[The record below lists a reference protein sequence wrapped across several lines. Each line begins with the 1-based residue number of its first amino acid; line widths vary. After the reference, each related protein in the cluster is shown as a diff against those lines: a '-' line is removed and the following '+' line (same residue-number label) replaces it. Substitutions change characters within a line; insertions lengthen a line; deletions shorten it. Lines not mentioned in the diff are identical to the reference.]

1 MLEIVG
7 SFERGVLEHLPVTA
21 WDVRRGVEAFRFMRE
36 ARHVGKIVLTIPQ
49 PLDPEGT
56 VLITG
61 GTGVLGALAARH
73 LAGVHGARHL
83 LLASRGGPDAPVRVS
98 CVGSSPSLVAARRWW
113 RATSPIVR
121 RCALCWMGSR

>member
-1 MLEIVG
+1 M
-7 SFERGVLEHLPVTA
+7 FERGVLEHLPVRT

-61 GTGVLGALAARH
+61 GTGVLGALTARH
-73 LAGVHGARHL
+73 LAQEHGARHM
-83 LLASRGGPDAPVRVS
+83 LLASRAGPDAP
-98 CVGSSPSLVAARRWW
+98 GAGELAEELPSLAAARRWW
-113 RATSPIVR
+113 RVTSPTVG
-121 RCALCWMGSR
+121 RCELCWMGFRQSVR